1 MDEKIPLI
9 KPYPPRAR
17 GTRGSASRE
26 MPANDWEIG
35 VFGELT
41 EKQPDVFQPLVEVP
55 RNSHGTIYFDSC
67 GGNTYVGLALATL
80 IRLRGIRATGVVCGE
95 CSSAALLPFAACQRR
110 FVTSHATLLFHPMRW
125 QSEEEVRLEE
135 AAEWARY
142 FKVLEEDL
150 DELLARLFDHPLE
163 QLREWIRP
171 GRFVTGKEFVE
182 AGLANMVDLFSGD
195 LKAQIAKANSQ

>member
-1 MDEKIPLI
+1 
-9 KPYPPRAR
+9 
-17 GTRGSASRE
+17 